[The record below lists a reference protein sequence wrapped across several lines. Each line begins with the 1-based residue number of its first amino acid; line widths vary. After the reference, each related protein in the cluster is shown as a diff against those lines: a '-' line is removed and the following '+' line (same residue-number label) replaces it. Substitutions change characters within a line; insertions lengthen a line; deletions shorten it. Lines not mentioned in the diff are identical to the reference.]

1 MCPFESPS
9 PPFHTI
15 LPRIPVIYHFPLKFP
30 DSSHT
35 LILSRKTERERDTLE
50 QRGGNE
56 LWTFI
61 RHKAHPALRT
71 TLFRSIVLDI
81 DVSCN

>member
-15 LPRIPVIYHFPLKFP
+15 LPRIPVIYHFPVKFP

-35 LILSRKTERERDTLE
+35 LNLERNREIRWNRGEETSCGRLSVIKLTPR
-50 QRGGNE
+50 
-56 LWTFI
+56 
-61 RHKAHPALRT
+61 
-71 TLFRSIVLDI
+71 
-81 DVSCN
+81 